1 MKAIERRQYEMLLR
15 LRNFGNTH
23 RDLFQAAPVALEAFD
38 SINAAINEL
47 TVTDLLKESASAS
60 ARADRKVIAKKALME
75 MLTNV
80 CQLVRVLR
88 GRGQDVPGFALPVSR
103 SDQALL
109 TAGRQFA
116 QEAAAFE
123 KEFSGHGVG
132 PAAIAESTATFEKA
146 ANDRGMKR
154 ADHIAAKTRIHELLG
169 SAILDVRALD
179 LIVNKELSGNSPL
192 QAVWKHARRVEDPR
206 VSRSAAESID
216 TAHAPAPEPAPEPIA
231 EVPEQSTTD
240 EAPKGATVIEMPSRT
255 AA

>member
-123 KEFSGHGVG
+123 K
-132 PAAIAESTATFEKA
+132 A

-216 TAHAPAPEPAPEPIA
+216 TAQAPAPEPAPEPIA